1 MRTYNIR
8 KGVIDMS
15 THTATAEKL
24 TVEAQKK
31 VLKVALCG
39 NPNAGKTCIFNAL
52 TGSRQKVGNW
62 SGVTVEKKVGKVM
75 FGDYEMEVVDL
86 PGTYS
91 LTAFSI
97 EEIIARDFIIKEK
110 PDVVINIVDS
120 TNFERNLYL
129 TTQLVELG
137 ARVVLALNMSDEAEH
152 KGIHIDKKHLGQLLG
167 MPVVSTVGNRGQG
180 VKDLLREVV
189 AVSEQKEPLS
199 RHIHIDYGAEV
210 EEELKKIQ
218 TEIRKDPELTKI
230 YSTRWLSVK
239 LLEHDKQMEEMEHDS
254 PNEDTII
261 SQVKK
266 SHNHLEETLN
276 DESEV
281 ILADR
286 RYGFIKGVIHEV
298 YNHRTTD
305 RLTISDKIDKVFTN
319 RLLGIP
325 ILLGLLWVMFQTTFT
340 LGAYPMDWIDGLVG
354 LTANLF
360 STILPDGLVKE
371 LVVDGMIAGVG
382 GVLVFLPNILILF
395 FFISLFEDTGY
406 MARAA
411 FIMDRIMHTIGLHGK
426 SFIPMIMGF
435 GCNAPAIMATRTLE
449 NKTDRTI
456 TILINPLISCSARL
470 PVYILLASAFFP
482 QNAGNVIFGIYIT
495 GIVLAILVGQ
505 LFRKTLF
512 KGTAAPFVME
522 LPPYRVPLLKSVL
535 IHMWEK
541 GSIFLRKVGGI
552 ILAASIVIWF
562 LTAFPKDVQFSK
574 NYNAEMTAVETQY
587 ETIFTNVANEEERA
601 GLKDEMETKIAEIE
615 TLKENER
622 LAKSYAGRMGKFT
635 EPVIKPLGFDW
646 KAGIALITGI
656 AAKEIVVST
665 FGVLYQT
672 GQEEDA
678 GSESLRESLRN
689 NMTPLSA
696 LAFMLFTLIY
706 IPCMG
711 TLGIMYRE
719 LGSLKWTAF
728 AVGYTIVLAWIVAF
742 IVYQGG
748 TLLGIGG

>member
-1 MRTYNIR
+1 
-8 KGVIDMS
+8 MS
-15 THTATAEKL
+15 APTAVAEKL

-31 VLKVALCG
+31 VLKIALCG
-39 NPNAGKTCIFNAL
+39 NPNTGKTCIFNAL
-52 TGSRQKVGNW
+52 TGSRQQVGNW
-62 SGVTVEKKVGKVM
+62 SGVTVEKKVGKVR

-137 ARVVLALNMSDEAEH
+137 TRVVLALNMSDEAEH
-152 KGIHIDKKHLGQLLG
+152 KGIVIDKKILGQLLG
-167 MPVVSTVGNRGQG
+167 MPVVATVGNRGKG

-189 AVSEQKEPLS
+189 AVSEKKEPLS
-199 RHIHIDYGAEV
+199 RHIHIDYGTEV

-261 SQVKK
+261 SQVRK

-286 RYGFIKGVIHEV
+286 RYGFIKGILQEV
-298 YNHRTTD
+298 YRHRTMD
-305 RLTISDKIDKVFTN
+305 RLTLSDKIDKVLTN

-325 ILLGLLWVMFQTTFT
+325 ILLGLLWVMFQATFT
-340 LGAYPMDWIDGLVG
+340 LGTYPMDWIDGLVG

-371 LVVDGMIAGVG
+371 LVVEGIIAGVG

-411 FIMDRIMHTIGLHGK
+411 FIMDRVMHTVGLHGK

-470 PVYILLASAFFP
+470 PVYILLASAFFA

-512 KGTAAPFVME
+512 KGEAAPFVME

-552 ILAASIVIWF
+552 ILTASVVIWF
-562 LTAFPKDVQFSK
+562 LTAFPKDIQFSK
-574 NYNAEMTAVETQY
+574 DYNAEMTAVETQY
-587 ETIFTNVANEEERA
+587 ENIFTTVANEEERA
-601 GLKDEMETKIAEIE
+601 GLKEEMETKIAEIE
-615 TLKENER
+615 TLKGNER

-646 KAGIALITGI
+646 KGGIALITGI

-665 FGVLYQT
+665 FGVLYQV
-672 GQEEDA
+672 GQEEDEE
-678 GSESLRESLRN
+678 SESLRERLRK

-719 LGSLKWTAF
+719 LGSLKWTSF
-728 AVGYTIVLAWIVAF
+728 AVGYTMVLAWIVAF